1 LYTWRI
7 EPHWI
12 EVVRRPLPI
21 SGLPQHLAGKRLV
34 QISDI
39 HAGPI
44 VDQDYLIGAM
54 ERVQTLQPDL
64 IVLTGDF
71 MTCYADEQTAKALDV
86 IGALPL
92 APLGRFAVFG
102 NHDYGHW
109 WKHEEAAGKLA
120 DGLERL
126 HVRPLR
132 NEVADVGGLQI
143 VGVDD
148 LWTPHFQPAK
158 ALANI
163 ASNRPAVA
171 LCHNP
176 DAVDRPE
183 WEHFRGWTLA
193 GHTHGGQCKAPFF
206 RPPLNPVRNK
216 RYVAGEYELDGG
228 RRLYINRGLGYLH
241 RVRFNAR
248 PEITLFTLEQT

>member
-34 QISDI
+34 QISYI

-92 APLGRFAVFG
+92 APLGRRLRTLV
-102 NHDYGHW
+102 
-109 WKHEEAAGKLA
+109 EA
-120 DGLERL
+120 
-126 HVRPLR
+126 
-132 NEVADVGGLQI
+132 
-143 VGVDD
+143 
-148 LWTPHFQPAK
+148 
-158 ALANI
+158 
-163 ASNRPAVA
+163 
-171 LCHNP
+171 
-176 DAVDRPE
+176 
-183 WEHFRGWTLA
+183 RGSRRQT
-193 GHTHGGQCKAPFF
+193 
-206 RPPLNPVRNK
+206 
-216 RYVAGEYELDGG
+216 G
-228 RRLYINRGLGYLH
+228 RRLGT
-241 RVRFNAR
+241 
-248 PEITLFTLEQT
+248 ITCAPTAQ